1 MTQLTLVA
9 PILGIQLILLLL
21 RVENQL
27 QTVAYEII
35 NNFGRSGRN

>member
-1 MTQLTLVA
+1 MIRLALVA
-9 PILGIQLILLLL
+9 PIQGIQLILLLL